1 MKLLI
6 GTLMILGSSSMVMD
20 KDSTFASSDMK
31 VPHNSKVISGHDM
44 VVINSTV
51 TDKKTK
57 KANECNDLT
66 CWDAIIKSSLSQ

>member
-20 KDSTFASSDMK
+20 KGSTFAISDMK
-31 VPHNSKVISGHDM
+31 VAHNSKVISGQDM
-44 VVINSTV
+44 VVINSV
-51 TDKKTK
+51 IVDKKTK

-66 CWDAIIKSSLSQ
+66 CWDVIIKSSLSQ